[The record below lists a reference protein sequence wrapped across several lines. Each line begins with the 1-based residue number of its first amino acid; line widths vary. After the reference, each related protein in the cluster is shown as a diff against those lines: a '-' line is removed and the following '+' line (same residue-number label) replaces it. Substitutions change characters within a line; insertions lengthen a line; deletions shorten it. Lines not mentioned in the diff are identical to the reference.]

1 MLDKFEPE
9 TGEILPDDETDIEID
24 DDPDFNPEL
33 GTLMGDMRD
42 VMLQRIR
49 TLQKP
54 WQQMTEQ
61 EQTDCANGIELGARD
76 MIRKTVRLLNKHDWP
91 HSVVSLGQVTITGDK
106 GIKAQIE
113 CANIQHNRDV
123 LGGHVGQQVMVMM
136 VDSETFMAARAP
148 VKIDK
153 DQPEMPLD
161 ITPPVDGALDEPDDQ
176 AAA

>member
-1 MLDKFEPE
+1 MLDKVDPE
-9 TGEILPDDETDIEID
+9 TGEVETVEAEIMD
-24 DDPDFNPEL
+24 DDPDFADIDDAPDYDPEL

-61 EQTDCANGIELGARD
+61 EQTDCANGIEFGARD
-76 MIRKTVRLLNKHDWP
+76 IIRKTVRLLNKHDWP

-123 LGGHVGQQVMVMM
+123 LGGHVGQRVMVMM
-136 VDSETFMAARAP
+136 VDSDTFMAARAP

-153 DQPEMPLD
+153 DQPEIPKC
-161 ITPPVDGALDEPDDQ
+161 VFRH
-176 AAA
+176 